1 MNSAQNIIASALTF
15 LLALT
20 ATPVFAEQSSS
31 ANEKSTQAFYE
42 TIRTNPLTLRGF
54 VSGMPKGGDLRVRL
68 KESIYPEDYL
78 LLAERE
84 NYCITLPSYFAVP
97 PLNGA
102 CPPGTS
108 SARKFFKIEENY
120 QKAIKQLS
128 ASSSFNS
135 KQEIISLNEVTPD
148 QFGYLLGTVI
158 ESAAYQHLD
167 YLEVLLPW
175 APEKLIKDAG
185 KREWKGTPNDMYK
198 TLSTLPA
205 MSSIETGKERITSLM
220 AGTKK
225 YLGNDTTESVTV
237 RMIAS
242 VDRTQSASA
251 VFAQLIYAFKTAAA
265 DSRFA
270 GVALTGDEEHP
281 VALRDYGLQLEMLKA
296 LTSMEAYADV
306 KTIITAG
313 YLEFGM
319 IQPSKF
325 KDRIR
330 MAVTKG
336 NATRISHGSAIMY
349 ENNPFDLLKALS
361 EQKIPV
367 EIALTSEEVVRSISA
382 ADNPFPVLQ
391 KYNVPVVLVTENA
404 GLTRID
410 ITNEYVRAAHNY
422 NLSYTDLKT
431 LVRNSLEYSL
441 LPGKSLWKNVS
452 PYVMGSECSDSLTN
466 KKTGLC
472 RKLLVESPKARKQ
485 WDLEAKFIE
494 FERKISSR

>member
-42 TIRTNPLTLRGF
+42 TIRTHPLTLRGF

-97 PLNGA
+97 PLNNT

-108 SARKFFKIEENY
+108 PAKKFFDSEENY

-135 KQEIISLNEVTPD
+135 KQELISLNEVTPD
-148 QFGYLLGTVI
+148 QFGYLLGSVV

-185 KREWKGTPNDMYK
+185 KKEWKGTPNDMYS

-205 MSSIETGKERITSLM
+205 MSSIETGKERINSLM
-220 AGTKK
+220 TSTKK
-225 YLGNDTTESVTV
+225 YLQNGVEQSVMI

-242 VDRTQSASA
+242 VDRTQPASS

-265 DSRFA
+265 DPLFV

-281 VALRDYGLQLEMLKA
+281 VALRDYDLQIEMLNT

-319 IQPSKF
+319 IQPSRF

-472 RKLLVESPKARKQ
+472 QKLLVESPKARKQ